1 MEFQITISK
10 RNRNI
15 GGYEWAVDITSL
27 RITGSS
33 LTKASAKKAAE
44 KAAKEWAERRRATA
58 QEKPESYTVNY

>member
-15 GGYEWAVDITSL
+15 GGYQWAVDITSL

-33 LTKASAKKAAE
+33 LTKASAKKDAE
-44 KAAKEWAERRRATA
+44 KAAKEWAERRRAA
-58 QEKPESYTVNY
+58 VQEKAESYTVNY